1 MKNERF
7 ETVEDLINSDSFC
20 EWVQHQQH
28 KTFWQE
34 WQASNVARQ
43 ALVKEARAFV
53 QQLSLKKETAS
64 TLEVEEAI
72 TSLWSNIKQQ
82 QPSNSPI
89 RNNAQKRTITLGRRW
104 QVAASILFLLVASWL
119 TWQYAASDAVT
130 YATAYGETET
140 LILPDGTQVVLQANS
155 ILKVPKNWAEQST
168 RTVSLEGQ
176 AFFDVAKLE
185 RKTPIKFIVQTDD
198 FNVEVLGTEFDVLN
212 RPNNKRVILQEGKIR
227 MQLPDNQSIELQ
239 PNEMARYVAPTKD
252 YKKSTIEATNFT
264 AWTND
269 KLILDQTPLSE
280 IARIFTD
287 NYGLEV
293 NFSANTNQSKLRS
306 TVGALPINNVEE
318 LITVTEESYEVRI
331 IKKGQQLTIQ

>member
-1 MKNERF
+1 
-7 ETVEDLINSDSFC
+7 
-20 EWVQHQQH
+20 
-28 KTFWQE
+28 
-34 WQASNVARQ
+34 
-43 ALVKEARAFV
+43 
-53 QQLSLKKETAS
+53 
-64 TLEVEEAI
+64 
-72 TSLWSNIKQQ
+72 
-82 QPSNSPI
+82 
-89 RNNAQKRTITLGRRW
+89 LGRRW